1 MQPGPPSSTA
11 RCAAHRGWRRALGVA
26 ALAAG
31 VLALH
36 GWGLHGLRLAAAN
49 APAPQ
54 AAVLVVRQVAG
65 PAAVVPPGITTLRGP
80 AEGPPARPVDRVAAA
95 QGQDVGAPAGPAPA
109 RRTGLAVAQP
119 QVPLRREGVAGPGRI
134 AAEGPGS
141 ATATV
146 IEPAVPAEVGL
157 PPALAPAA
165 VVPSRLEAPLEAGI
179 AGGAPAAPLPHDPAD
194 VLAVSSG
201 AEAARAVPAPAAPLA
216 EVYPT
221 RVADPFTVR
230 YRMKRGALAGEARLE
245 WQHDGE
251 HYQARLEAG
260 VMLLGT
266 VLAQHSR
273 GGFDAAGLAPQRF
286 TERRLR
292 RAERAVNFARP
303 APGQRPR
310 ITFSARAGEAPWVA
324 GVQDRLSWMMQLSAI
339 AAGWPGRGPQV
350 GDSISLHVAGPGGE
364 VQHWVFSVAEVP
376 AAAGGAQVP
385 AGAAGTAI
393 RLVREPAG
401 TYDTAVQVWL
411 DPQRHFQPRRVR
423 MAEARGE
430 PLELTRIEAETGP

>member
-11 RCAAHRGWRRALGVA
+11 RSAARRGWRRALGGA

-31 VLALH
+31 VLVLH
-36 GWGLHGLRLAAAN
+36 GWGLHGLRLAAAD

-54 AAVLVVRQVAG
+54 AAALLVRHVATPAPLPLPRAG
-65 PAAVVPPGITTLRGP
+65 LAAVPPQMPR
-80 AEGPPARPVDRVAAA
+80 
-95 QGQDVGAPAGPAPA
+95 
-109 RRTGLAVAQP
+109 
-119 QVPLRREGVAGPGRI
+119 RREGVAGRGRI
-134 AAEGPGS
+134 AADGS
-141 ATATV
+141 GTATAEGTG
-146 IEPAVPAEVGL
+146 PAVPADAGM
-157 PPALAPAA
+157 PPVPASMFAAA
-165 VVPSRLEAPLEAGI
+165 VAPPRLEALPEADVA
-179 AGGAPAAPLPHDPAD
+179 AGTPAAPVPHAPAQG
-194 VLAVSSG
+194 LAVPSSSG
-201 AEAARAVPAPAAPLA
+201 ASGAAATTVPAQAAQA
-216 EVYPT
+216 AAVYPT

-245 WQHDGE
+245 WQHDGS
-251 HYQARLEAG
+251 HYQARLDAG

-273 GGFDAAGLAPQRF
+273 GGFDAAGVAPQRF

-303 APGQRPR
+303 G

-364 VQHWVFSVAEVP
+364 VQHWVFRVAEAP
-376 AAAGGAQVP
+376 GMAEGAAVP
-385 AGAAGTAI
+385 AGAAL

-411 DPQRHFQPRRVR
+411 DPQRQFQPRRVR
-423 MAEARGE
+423 LTEARGD
-430 PLELTRIEAETGP
+430 PLELTRIEPEGGP

>member
-1 MQPGPPSSTA
+1 V
-11 RCAAHRGWRRALGVA
+11 LGGV

-31 VLALH
+31 VLVLH
-36 GWGLHGLRLAAAN
+36 GWGLHGLRLAAAE

-54 AAVLVVRQVAG
+54 AVLVMRQVAG
-65 PAAVVPPGITTLRGP
+65 PAAVVPPGDPAPRGP
-80 AEGPPARPVDRVAAA
+80 AQGP
-95 QGQDVGAPAGPAPA
+95 PAGPAPG
-109 RRTGLAVAQP
+109 RGPGLAVAQP
-119 QVPLRREGVAGPGRI
+119 RMPPRTEGTAGPRRI
-134 AAEGPGS
+134 AAKG
-141 ATATV
+141 
-146 IEPAVPAEVGL
+146 PAVATIAGTGPPVPASAPAE
-157 PPALAPAA
+157 A
-165 VVPSRLEAPLEAGI
+165 VVPSRPEALPEADAAVGL
-179 AGGAPAAPLPHDPAD
+179 PAAALPRNPAD
-194 VLAVSSG
+194 GL
-201 AEAARAVPAPAAPLA
+201 AAPSSAGAAAVVPTQAAPRA

-245 WQHDGE
+245 WQHDGS
-251 HYQARLEAG
+251 HYQARLDAG

-266 VLAQHSR
+266 VLAQHSK

-292 RAERAVNFARP
+292 RAERAVNFA
-303 APGQRPR
+303 RPR

-339 AAGWPGRGPQV
+339 AAGWPGHGPQV

-364 VQHWVFSVAEVP
+364 VQHWVFSVVEAP
-376 AAAGGAQVP
+376 PPWGGAP
-385 AGAAGTAI
+385 ARAGPL
-393 RLVREPAG
+393 RLVREPSG

-423 MAEARGE
+423 LTEARGD
-430 PLELTRIEAETGP
+430 PLELTRIEPEGGP